1 MRASCAWIGGV
12 AFCALLAGCQTPQQ
26 AVSAK
31 EDMLAAA
38 GFTVRPADTP
48 ARETALHTLPPDKF
62 VTHTHNGN
70 LVYVMADPLVCNC
83 LYIGNQQAWDRY
95 KNELFTQHIADEQQM
110 TATMYQDRW
119 DWGGWDWGPWGPGWW
134 GGPGWW

>member
-83 LYIGNQQAWDRY
+83 L
-95 KNELFTQHIADEQQM
+95 
-110 TATMYQDRW
+110 
-119 DWGGWDWGPWGPGWW
+119 
-134 GGPGWW
+134 